1 MAGDQAT
8 NPSTT
13 ALFSLSFVRTADPGG
28 VQNAAPPISTR
39 TQVANPNVITND
51 DRGKYSEP
59 WLTRP
64 RPLSVTVKKA
74 TSVGRRRGR
83 TTRDTDRKW
92 QHATLSKNGNGTV
105 RIIFSDNWARNRN
118 VAEIKKNQSPRRA
131 SASYCSGA
139 AGIHHHHHPTPNPSL
154 HNRPLLHERMRR
166 LPSED
171 GLKLKRKVKLFIL
184 LFQSLPSVAGVRSL
198 SPKGKRTSL
207 VHGLAGHLRARCG
220 CG

>member
-105 RIIFSDNWARNRN
+105 RIIS
-118 VAEIKKNQSPRRA
+118 VTIGHEIEMSTR
-131 SASYCSGA
+131 
-139 AGIHHHHHPTPNPSL
+139 
-154 HNRPLLHERMRR
+154 
-166 LPSED
+166 
-171 GLKLKRKVKLFIL
+171 
-184 LFQSLPSVAGVRSL
+184 
-198 SPKGKRTSL
+198 
-207 VHGLAGHLRARCG
+207 
-220 CG
+220 